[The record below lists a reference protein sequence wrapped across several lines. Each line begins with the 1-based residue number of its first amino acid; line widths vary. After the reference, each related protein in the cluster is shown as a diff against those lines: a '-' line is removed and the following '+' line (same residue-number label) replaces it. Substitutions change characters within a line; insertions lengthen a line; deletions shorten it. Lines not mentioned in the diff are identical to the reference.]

1 MNDNSAVD
9 LGRTNVGHAI
19 LARLRA
25 AGVDYFLANAGTDSP
40 PIIEAIAQAGEDD
53 VPQALVVPH
62 ENVAVSM
69 AHGYAMVAGKPLA
82 VMLHVNVGTSTAI

>member
-25 AGVDYFLANAGTDSP
+25 AGVDYFLALSL
-40 PIIEAIAQAGEDD
+40 IHI
-53 VPQALVVPH
+53 
-62 ENVAVSM
+62 
-69 AHGYAMVAGKPLA
+69 
-82 VMLHVNVGTSTAI
+82 